1 VPYLVYSYPSL
12 LTRTLGLRLLPSQPI
27 LSRMVS
33 YEFMNRQLVWGSLA
47 VSYILLVVL
56 VRHLY

>member
-1 VPYLVYSYPSL
+1 MPYLVYSYPSL

-47 VSYILLVVL
+47 VS
-56 VRHLY
+56 